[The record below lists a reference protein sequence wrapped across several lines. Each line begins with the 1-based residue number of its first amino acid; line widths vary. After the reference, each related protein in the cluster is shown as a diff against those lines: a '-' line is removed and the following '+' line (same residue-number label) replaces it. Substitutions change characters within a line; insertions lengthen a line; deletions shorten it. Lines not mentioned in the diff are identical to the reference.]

1 MAHTIKHYSNILID
15 EKETTRYLGF
25 GTKTPDTQTQKLIL
39 KAKDELVLDCRV
51 CAMETPVSVSED
63 GNITFDGFSVASKSL
78 AKNLLGCEKAVVF
91 GATVGAMFDR
101 LLQKAE
107 ITSPAYAVVLQ
118 AAGTAAIE
126 SLCDTFCEELGE
138 TRPRFSPGYGDLP
151 LEAQTDI
158 FKVLDLSKNIGVT
171 LSSSLLMIPTKS
183 VTAIVGLGCGSE
195 KAKSGCSAC
204 DKINCAYRKGGRH
217 GT

>member
-1 MAHTIKHYSNILID
+1 MAHTIKIYSNISID
-15 EKETTRYLGF
+15 EKETARYLGF
-25 GTKTPDTQTQKLIL
+25 GKKTPDTQTQKLIL

-51 CAMETPVSVSED
+51 CAMETPVSVSEN
-63 GNITFDGFSVASKSL
+63 GKITFDGFSVTSRSL
-78 AKNLLGCEKAVVF
+78 AENLLGCEKAVVF

-101 LLQKAE
+101 LLQKSE

-151 LEAQTDI
+151 LEVQTDI

-171 LSSSLLMIPTKS
+171 LSNSLLMIPTKS

-217 GT
+217 GA

>member
-126 SLCDTFCEELGE
+126 GLCDTFCEELGE

-195 KAKSGCSAC
+195 KTKSGCSAC